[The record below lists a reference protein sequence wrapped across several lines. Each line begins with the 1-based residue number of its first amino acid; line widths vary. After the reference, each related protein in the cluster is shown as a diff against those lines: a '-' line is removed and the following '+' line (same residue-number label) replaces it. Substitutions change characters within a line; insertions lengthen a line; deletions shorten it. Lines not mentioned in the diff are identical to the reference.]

1 MAGGYRIGD
10 KVKTK
15 AQIRAEAYRL
25 AEGMSPETKKAFLD
39 SLSNTFGIEDQVEN
53 KKETFTRIWGPIIGV
68 VLLLACVVIAFLR
81 PNPTRFQYGAFWML
95 ESAGMAFSFVL
106 MSGWIEFKHE
116 GVIKAGGGAAIW
128 AIMYFFLP
136 AIMAQQPGR
145 VLKMTLNVVPAD
157 TSQVQSFQVDFDSTS
172 REDVCAF
179 ACHSIEHY
187 MGGHVAAGDF
197 VCYRFSD
204 GLIYTNTSCGDISE
218 YRIIM
223 IATPVTD
230 KYGNKRLA
238 YQHFWGMFSQ

>member
-1 MAGGYRIGD
+1 MAGGYRIEG

-15 AQIRAEAYRL
+15 AEIRAEAFKL
-25 AEGMSPETKKAFLD
+25 SEGMEPEVKKAFLD

-68 VLLLACVVIAFLR
+68 LLLLACVVIAFLQ
-81 PNPTRFQYGAFWML
+81 PKPSRFQYGIFWML

-106 MSGWIEFKHE
+106 MAGKIEFKHE
-116 GVIKAGGGAAIW
+116 GIIKAAGGPAIW
-128 AIMYFFLP
+128 AIMFFFVP
-136 AIMAQQPGR
+136 AVMAQPAGR
-145 VLKMTLNVVPAD
+145 ALTMTLDVVPAD
-157 TSQVQSFQVDFDSTS
+157 TSQLQTFKVDFDSTS
-172 REDVCAF
+172 REDICAF

-187 MGGHVAAGDF
+187 MGGHVAVGDF

-204 GLIYTNTSCGDISE
+204 GLIYTNTSCGDINE

-223 IATPVTD
+223 IATPLAD

-238 YQHFWGMFSQ
+238 YQHFWGLFPQ